1 MTAIRVLVHLGAD
14 INVRTVRAKVGP
26 GSPSSSGRV
35 QALLHQRLLAAHCSH
50 FNQYQQS
57 LPGTQREPMHCCTG
71 GSPLHIAVT
80 FNNMAS
86 ATTLMELGA
95 VMELVNYKFYTPIL
109 TGV

>member
-1 MTAIRVLVHLGAD
+1 
-14 INVRTVRAKVGP
+14 
-26 GSPSSSGRV
+26 
-35 QALLHQRLLAAHCSH
+35 
-50 FNQYQQS
+50 
-57 LPGTQREPMHCCTG
+57 MHCCTG